1 MAALSTVAGLA
12 TAWLWSSSTPSPPPP
27 PSKTR
32 GRFFSD
38 LSGPHAPTVLP
49 GGALL
54 DYVPTAGSYRVFD
67 SAFACGAASSG
78 QLDAY
83 PSASTGHQVVAMD
96 EHVVDYVAATGE
108 WRVLRC
114 PPAELRQG
122 FPNPTCRKVA
132 RGAWAPA
139 LQLTYLG
146 GGRLMAWSR
155 RTLRFEL
162 WSFAERGG
170 TGSTAPHQRYHDG
183 DAGHGGIHT
192 WTTSALVNGSTA
204 PFFLRAAA
212 GSLGGVIHNESALLH
227 LQLRQSEAPQTW
239 GVVDGRR
246 VNAILELLPPPRG
259 ANAIAQPPNSR
270 YGVASY
276 RLWNSE
282 LMAALAPSRADLHRK
297 KIVPKSYVDAAN
309 ADSGVPL
316 SGPVGRGHFPLVGGT
331 HAWASHAPSATL
343 VGVDAANGQYR
354 LVQATAGSYDTLHPA
369 LTLQG
374 SLHFVVKDEGTL
386 GIPKGGCAAA
396 TTRFDCAAAG
406 AHCGWCDDKPGAT
419 VDALRPGASARC
431 TEGDRYRP
439 CRGVCEGEWRHAERL
454 PPPKAPPPAPPAPP
468 PPYPPGIDDGVM
480 KRIDAEAIAAHEER
494 SSQLLAAQRAGIAA
508 AGVVATAA
516 ADVAVDA
523 PGDRDVPPP
532 RKADGHPAV
541 GPAAAVPLAPFAEH
555 CACARSR
562 APALDWQKAA
572 VAGGA
577 PAAAVAVASTCRCEL
592 PFSNATQPPPPSPP
606 PACAPGADCVTD
618 GGAPVAGGGT
628 AQSDDGSLA
637 RYELARTGDA
647 PPARASAAAARR
659 ALVDKAVLLPR
670 AAPRLPTTMTI
681 PGVATAAPAPR
692 AERPIEFGVKAT
704 VEAVLS
710 ALAE

>member
-1 MAALSTVAGLA
+1 MLSSPVPLL

-259 ANAIAQPPNSR
+259 ANAIAQPPSSR

-480 KRIDAEAIAAHEER
+480 KRIDAEAIAAHEKR
-494 SSQLLAAQRAGIAA
+494 SSQLLAAQRRDCGGGRRRDGGGGRGRRRRAIATCRRRAGGRPPGGRAGGGGAA
-508 AGVVATAA
+508 R
-516 ADVAVDA
+516 AVCGA
-523 PGDRDVPPP
+523 LRVC
-532 RKADGHPAV
+532 A
-541 GPAAAVPLAPFAEH
+541 LA
-555 CACARSR
+555 

-577 PAAAVAVASTCRCEL
+577 RRRRRRRLDVPLQL
-592 PFSNATQPPPPSPP
+592 PFSTRRSRRRRAAA
-606 PACAPGADCVTD
+606 ACAPGAGCVTD

-710 ALAE
+710 ALTE

>member
-1 MAALSTVAGLA
+1 M
-12 TAWLWSSSTPSPPPP
+12 
-27 PSKTR
+27 
-32 GRFFSD
+32 
-38 LSGPHAPTVLP
+38 
-49 GGALL
+49 
-54 DYVPTAGSYRVFD
+54 
-67 SAFACGAASSG
+67 
-78 QLDAY
+78 
-83 PSASTGHQVVAMD
+83 
-96 EHVVDYVAATGE
+96 
-108 WRVLRC
+108 LRC
-114 PPAELRQG
+114 PPAELRGLPEPDVPQG
-122 FPNPTCRKVA
+122 G
-132 RGAWAPA
+132 GAWAPA

-170 TGSTAPHQRYHDG
+170 TGSTAPHQRYHD
-183 DAGHGGIHT
+183 AT
-192 WTTSALVNGSTA
+192 PATEGSTRGHVGA
-204 PFFLRAAA
+204 RQRLDRPLFLRAAA
-212 GSLGGVIHNESALLH
+212 GSLGGVIHNESTLLH
-227 LQLRQSEAPQTW
+227 LQLRQAEAPQTW

-297 KIVPKSYVDAAN
+297 EFVPKSYVDAAN

-316 SGPVGRGHFPLVGGT
+316 TGPVGRGHFPLVGGT

-406 AHCGWCDDKPGAT
+406 AHRGWCDDKPGAT

-454 PPPKAPPPAPPAPP
+454 PPPKAPPPAPPTPP
-468 PPYPPGIDDGVM
+468 PPYRP
-480 KRIDAEAIAAHEER
+480 
-494 SSQLLAAQRAGIAA
+494 
-508 AGVVATAA
+508 
-516 ADVAVDA
+516 
-523 PGDRDVPPP
+523 
-532 RKADGHPAV
+532 
-541 GPAAAVPLAPFAEH
+541 
-555 CACARSR
+555 
-562 APALDWQKAA
+562 
-572 VAGGA
+572 
-577 PAAAVAVASTCRCEL
+577 AST
-592 PFSNATQPPPPSPP
+592 
-606 PACAPGADCVTD
+606 
-618 GGAPVAGGGT
+618 T
-628 AQSDDGSLA
+628 A
-637 RYELARTGDA
+637 
-647 PPARASAAAARR
+647 
-659 ALVDKAVLLPR
+659 
-670 AAPRLPTTMTI
+670 
-681 PGVATAAPAPR
+681 
-692 AERPIEFGVKAT
+692 
-704 VEAVLS
+704 
-710 ALAE
+710 